1 MRTYY
6 LFNVKEGV
14 LKNYKN
20 NYIELYELLESIYK
34 LKDEDLILGYDIFS
48 KVVNKINKE
57 TINEYVKKKNIES
70 ENYICYNSTHIMNDF
85 YNDESTKMI
94 VNSSHIKIKTNK
106 NAPSFFYNIR
116 NFDNIFVCDFYNKDY
131 FLLEETIYSSCAN
144 V

>member
-6 LFNVKEGV
+6 LFDIKDSI

-20 NYIELYELLESIYK
+20 SYEELYELLESIYK
-34 LKDEDLILGYDIFS
+34 LKNDDLILGYNIFS
-48 KVVNKINKE
+48 KVVNPLDKDLVNNYIKS
-57 TINEYVKKKNIES
+57 KNIES
-70 ENYICYNSTHIMNDF
+70 ENYICYNNTHIINDF

-94 VNSSHIKIKTNK
+94 VNNSHIKIKTNK

-131 FLLEETIYSSCAN
+131 FLLEETIYSSCTN
-144 V
+144 H

>member
-6 LFNVKEGV
+6 LFDIKESV

-20 NYIELYELLESIYK
+20 NYDELYELLESIYK
-34 LKDEDLILGYDIFS
+34 LKNEDLILGYDIFS
-48 KVVNKINKE
+48 KIVNPIDKDLMSNYIKNK
-57 TINEYVKKKNIES
+57 NLES
-70 ENYICYNSTHIMNDF
+70 ENYICYNYTHIINDF
-85 YNDESTKMI
+85 YNDESTKMHI
-94 VNSSHIKIKTNK
+94 NNSHIKIKTNK

-131 FLLEETIYSSCAN
+131 FLLEETIYNSCAN